1 MKELLNCPNCGA
13 PIEDTKCPYCGTV
26 FIDFASMDMDKPF
39 YLAIKHYGKVM
50 TCKARIEHAELTTSW
65 DDYGCCLYCDDRVVD
80 TLPLKLNQHLDVRME
95 LVEENGIVRKEY
107 DLERFR
113 NGKSDAE

>member
-13 PIEDTKCPYCGTV
+13 PIEDTKCPYCGSV

-39 YLAIKHYGKVM
+39 YLKIKHDGKVM
-50 TCKARIEHAELTTSW
+50 TCKARIEHAELSTSW
-65 DDYGCCLYCDDRVVD
+65 NNNIFYSDADERV
-80 TLPLKLNQHLDVRME
+80 LNTIMRRLDVQMVIDE
-95 LVEENGIVRKEY
+95 DDGVFVKEY

-113 NGKSDAE
+113 YGQPD

>member
-13 PIEDTKCPYCGTV
+13 PIEDTKCLYCGSV

-39 YLAIKHYGKVM
+39 YLKFKHDGKVM
-50 TCKARIEHAELTTSW
+50 TCKARIDHAEVYLCA
-65 DDYGCCLYCDDRVVD
+65 DDQVLSTFMSNKQEHR
-80 TLPLKLNQHLDVRME
+80 LDVQMSI
-95 LVEENGIVRKEY
+95 VEDDGAFVKEY

-113 NGKSDAE
+113 YGQPD

>member
-13 PIEDTKCPYCGTV
+13 VIEDTKCPYCGSV

-39 YLAIKHYGKVM
+39 YLKIKHDGKVM
-50 TCKARIEHAELTTSW
+50 TCKARIDRAELSTSW
-65 DDYGCCLYCDDRVVD
+65 NNNEFYLCADDRVFD
-80 TLPLKLNQHLDVRME
+80 TIMRSSQEHRLDVQMVI
-95 LVEENGIVRKEY
+95 VEDDGVYVKEY

-113 NGKSDAE
+113 YGQPY

>member
-13 PIEDTKCPYCGTV
+13 PIEDTKYPYCGSV

-39 YLAIKHYGKVM
+39 YLKIKHDEKVM
-50 TCKARIEHAELTTSW
+50 TCKARIDHAELSTSW
-65 DDYGCCLYCDDRVVD
+65 NNNEFYLCADDRVFN
-80 TLPLKLNQHLDVRME
+80 TIMRSSQERRLDVQMVI
-95 LVEENGIVRKEY
+95 VEDDGVFVKEY

-113 NGKSDAE
+113 YGQPD

>member
-13 PIEDTKCPYCGTV
+13 PIEDTKCPYCGSV

-39 YLAIKHYGKVM
+39 YLKIKHDGKVM
-50 TCKARIEHAELTTSW
+50 TCKARINHVELSTSW
-65 DDYGCCLYCDDRVVD
+65 DNGEVHLYDADRVLG
-80 TLPLKLNQHLDVRME
+80 TFIGNKQEYCLDIQMAI
-95 LVEENGIVRKEY
+95 VEDDGVFVKEY

-113 NGKSDAE
+113 YGQPY

>member
-13 PIEDTKCPYCGTV
+13 PIESEKCPYCGSV

-39 YLAIKHYGKVM
+39 YLKIKHNGKVM
-50 TCKARIEHAELTTSW
+50 TCKARIEHAELSTSW
-65 DDYGCCLYCDDRVVD
+65 DNEPCVLYADDRTVE
-80 TLPLKLNQHLDVRME
+80 TLAFPPKYYLDIQMV
-95 LVEENGIVRKEY
+95 LVEDDGVIGKEY

-113 NGKSDAE
+113 YGRSDAE

>member
-13 PIEDTKCPYCGTV
+13 PIEDTKCPYCGSV

-39 YLAIKHYGKVM
+39 YLKIKHDGKVM
-50 TCKARIEHAELTTSW
+50 TCKARIDHAELSTIW
-65 DDYGCCLYCDDRVVD
+65 GNEEVYLYADDRVLSTFIRND
-80 TLPLKLNQHLDVRME
+80 QEHRLDVQMT
-95 LVEENGIVRKEY
+95 IVKDDGVFVKEY

-113 NGKSDAE
+113 YGQSY

>member
-13 PIEDTKCPYCGTV
+13 V

-39 YLAIKHYGKVM
+39 YLKIKSNGKVM
-50 TCKARIEHAELTTSW
+50 TCRARIEHADLTTSW
-65 DDYGCCLYCDDRVVD
+65 DNKMCALYADDLVVE
-80 TLPLKLNQHLDVRME
+80 TLAFPPKHYLDVQMV
-95 LVEENGIVRKEY
+95 LVEDNGVIAKEY

>member
-13 PIEDTKCPYCGTV
+13 PIEDTKCPYCGSV

-39 YLAIKHYGKVM
+39 YLKIKCNGKVM
-50 TCKARIEHAELTTSW
+50 TCKAIINHAELSISW
-65 DDYGCCLYCDDRVVD
+65 DNEEIYLHADDRVLS
-80 TLPLKLNQHLDVRME
+80 TLMHNNQEHHLDIQMAI
-95 LVEENGIVRKEY
+95 VEDDGVFVKEY

-113 NGKSDAE
+113 YDQPD

>member
-13 PIEDTKCPYCGTV
+13 PIEDTKCPYCGSV

-39 YLAIKHYGKVM
+39 YLKIKHDGKVM
-50 TCKARIEHAELTTSW
+50 TCKVRIEHAELTTRS
-65 DDYGCCLYCDDRVVD
+65 DNEEFYLCADDRVFN
-80 TLPLKLNQHLDVRME
+80 TIKRSIQMHRLDVQMII
-95 LVEENGIVRKEY
+95 VEDDGVFVKEY

-113 NGKSDAE
+113 YGQPD

>member
-13 PIEDTKCPYCGTV
+13 PIEDTKCPYCGSV

-39 YLAIKHYGKVM
+39 YLRIKHDGKVM
-50 TCKARIEHAELTTSW
+50 TCKARIDHAELTTRW
-65 DDYGCCLYCDDRVVD
+65 DNGEVYLYADDRVFN
-80 TLPLKLNQHLDVRME
+80 TIKRSSQEHRLDVQMTI
-95 LVEENGIVRKEY
+95 VEDDGDFVKEY

-113 NGKSDAE
+113 YGQPD